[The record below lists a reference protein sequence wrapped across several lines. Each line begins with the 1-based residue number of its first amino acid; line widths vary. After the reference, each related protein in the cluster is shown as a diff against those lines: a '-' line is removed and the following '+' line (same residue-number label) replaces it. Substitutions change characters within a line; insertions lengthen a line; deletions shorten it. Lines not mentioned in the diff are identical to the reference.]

1 MGSIGA
7 TTPGT
12 AWFLNGLQN
21 LQQQETQTE
30 RQLTSGYQIQDA
42 ADAPAL
48 TPELVTL
55 GSTLAYLQTY
65 QTNLTNVQAEASA
78 ADTALGSGV
87 SLLNNAQ
94 SLGAEAADSSQTA
107 ASRQT
112 LALQIQNIQ
121 QQVVSLANTNV
132 AGRYIFGGGTDQAAP
147 YQYDATSAATGVDQL
162 TAQPTGAVTVNPQGQ
177 AVYQG
182 LTGQQIFDA
191 QDVAGNPTANNVFAA
206 LQALSSALLANN
218 QGQIATA
225 TTNLQTAS
233 SWLNQQQ
240 GYYGAAEQRI
250 ASEQNTAA
258 NQTTALQ
265 TQIGNI
271 RDTNVTQAATDLSR
285 EQVDLQAAYGAQSE
299 ISTKTLFDYIG

>member
-12 AWFLNGLQN
+12 PWFLNGIQN
-21 LQQQETQTE
+21 LQQQETETE

-78 ADTALGSGV
+78 ADTALGSAV
-87 SLLNNAQ
+87 SLLTNAQ
-94 SLGAEAADSSQTA
+94 SLGAEASDSSQTA

-132 AGRYIFGGGTDQAAP
+132 AGRYIFGGGTDQSAP
-147 YQYDATSAATGVDQL
+147 YQYDATNATTGVDQL
-162 TAQPTGAVTVNPQGQ
+162 TTQPTGTVTVNPQGQ
-177 AVYQG
+177 PVYQG
-182 LTGQQIFDA
+182 LTAQQIFDA
-191 QDVAGNPTANNVFAA
+191 QDALGNPTGNNVFAA
-206 LQALSSALLANN
+206 LQALSTALLANN
-218 QGQIATA
+218 QAQIATA

-240 GYYGAAEQRI
+240 AYYGASEQNLT
-250 ASEQNTAA
+250 SEQNTAA
-258 NQTTALQ
+258 NQTTALE